1 MTTLGKILVI
11 VNFLF
16 SVVTGALIVM
26 VFVTRTNW
34 KAGFD
39 EINTQNAILKAERN
53 SYVQAIEGIK
63 NSHQGEINKLKN
75 ELAQANNAA
84 AKATQDAKDA
94 NSQKELMAK
103 NFESEKA
110 NHAKD
115 LEELKRR
122 QAEVEN
128 ITKAAAAK
136 DDKINALEKDNG
148 DFRNRAVAA
157 EINFKAEHERNA
169 RLLDQLEKLAKD
181 NERLQ
186 QQAKGGGIIAGA
198 PPKKAPPDDVKG
210 TVVEIDAK
218 SGLLTISIGSDSG
231 INVGHTL
238 EVYRLEPNPEYL
250 GSIKIVDVHFKQ
262 AVARAVLPLKTEKLR
277 KGDVV
282 ASRIVALR

>member
-16 SVVTGALIVM
+16 SVVTGALIIM

-39 EINTQNAILKAERN
+39 EINTQNQVLKAERN
-53 SYVQAIEGIK
+53 SYVAAIDDIK
-63 NSHQGEINKLKN
+63 NKHQGELNNLKN
-75 ELAQANNAA
+75 QLAQANNAA

-94 NSQKELMAK
+94 NSQKELIAK

-136 DDKINALEKDNG
+136 DDKINGLEKDNG

-210 TVVEIDAK
+210 SVVEIDAK

-238 EVYRLEPNPEYL
+238 EVYHLEPNPEYL